1 MHEPDTPFE
10 PPWGADGWP
19 RPTESGL
26 DEGDLLLIASMLEL
40 TPRQRLESLKLFVDG
55 LEGLRDARSI
65 RPG

>member
-1 MHEPDTPFE
+1 MQDRDASFE

-19 RPTESGL
+19 RPTERGL

-40 TPRQRLESLKLFVDG
+40 TPRQRLESLERFVAG

-65 RPG
+65 RSD